1 MRRSG
6 LVNQTRG
13 LGAHDHV
20 CWRYDDPPDFQARAR
35 EFLLDG
41 LEQGYRVCY
50 AASGDVDALVHDLSG
65 IDGLDRALGE
75 GAAQVTSLGAT
86 YQGGTVVEPEA
97 QVQSYAAATEAAV
110 RDGFAGFRVAAEATP
125 LVRTPQQLAA
135 FARYEHLVDRY
146 MAEHPF
152 SAMCA
157 YSSAE
162 IEDSA
167 FAQLACLHPN
177 TNARSPG
184 FRLHAAD
191 DHGTVLG
198 GEVDS
203 PAVDLFTQALGR
215 VDLRAQ
221 GGELVLDAT
230 ELTFIDHNGLLR
242 LADHAAHLGAP
253 LVLRA
258 SWPGLA
264 RLVDLLDLRDVHVDH
279 AA

>member
-6 LVNQTRG
+6 LVDHTRG

-20 CWRYDDPPDFQARAR
+20 CWRYDDVPEFEARAR

-50 AASGDVDALVHDLSG
+50 VASGDVDALVHGLRG
-65 IDGLDRALGE
+65 IDGIDRALRE
-75 GAAQVTSLGAT
+75 GAAQVTSLEAT
-86 YQGGTVVEPEA
+86 YPVGAVVEPEA
-97 QVQSYAAATEAAV
+97 QVRAYTAATEAAV
-110 RDGFAGFRVAAEATP
+110 RDGFAGFRVVAEATP
-125 LVRTPQQLAA
+125 LVRTPKQLAA

-146 MAEHPF
+146 MADHPF

-162 IEDSA
+162 IDDSA
-167 FAQLACLHPN
+167 FAELACLHPN
-177 TNARSPG
+177 TNARAPG

-191 DHGTVLG
+191 GHTTALG

-203 PAVDLFTQALGR
+203 HADGLFTQALNR
-215 VDLRAQ
+215 VDLRARD
-221 GGELVLDAT
+221 GELVLDAR
-230 ELTFIDHNGLLR
+230 ELTFIDHNNLLR
-242 LADHAAHLGAP
+242 LADHAARLGAP
-253 LVLRA
+253 LALRG